1 MKKTISKKQK
11 WITTSGYRGYYEPV
25 FYVAGC
31 NDTGSWDDSP
41 CPTNVAKTELNII
54 RILLKRNKIKCRE
67 MVCES
72 SNVFCVHRYLVV
84 SEFDFGNAKEII
96 NKEYN
101 ARLKESTML
110 LYVNN

>member
-1 MKKTISKKQK
+1 MKKTISKKKK
-11 WITTSGYRGYYEPV
+11 WISTSGWRGYYAPL

-41 CPTNVAKTELNII
+41 CPTRVATSELGII
-54 RILLKRNKIKCRE
+54 RILLKKNKIKFRE

-72 SNVFCVHRYLVV
+72 SNVFCIHRYLVV
-84 SEFDFGNAKEII
+84 SEADFDNARQII
-96 NKEYN
+96 NKEYDEH
-101 ARLKESTML
+101 LKESTRL